1 MLLNVNLYRMI
12 NAQYKAS
19 NIKQIKPSSMSEY
32 DQSIRDYA
40 KYKQKGLSNLFD
52 AIEHEI
58 NAKLEFVLSQ

>member
-40 KYKQKGLSNLFD
+40 KYK
-52 AIEHEI
+52 
-58 NAKLEFVLSQ
+58 